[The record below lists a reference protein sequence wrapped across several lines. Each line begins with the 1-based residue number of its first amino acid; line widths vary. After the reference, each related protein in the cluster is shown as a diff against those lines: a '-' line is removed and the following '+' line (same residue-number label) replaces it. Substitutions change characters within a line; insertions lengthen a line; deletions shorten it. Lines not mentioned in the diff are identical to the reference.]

1 MEQHDKN
8 VVSQSVD
15 QNNNMET
22 FMTCMEK
29 HFTNALDKICQQQ
42 TDMQFSKRTSMDIA
56 YKHTIQANEERFIQM
71 MDKVES
77 MINKKTNL
85 ERENGELKCKIQH
98 INHETTLE
106 KELMKT
112 KLETK
117 FLELL
122 TQKNK
127 SQSDKINKLD
137 LDLGEINK
145 EMEERKNKIESLESS
160 FTAFAKRLKAK
171 KRRF

>member
-1 MEQHDKN
+1 M
-8 VVSQSVD
+8 
-15 QNNNMET
+15 
-22 FMTCMEK
+22 
-29 HFTNALDKICQQQ
+29 
-42 TDMQFSKRTSMDIA
+42 TSMDIA
-56 YKHTIQANEERFIQM
+56 YKHTIQANEERFTQM

-98 INHETTLE
+98 INHETILE

-117 FLELL
+117 RELL
-122 TQKNK
+122 TQKNQT
-127 SQSDKINKLD
+127 QSDKINKLD

-145 EMEERKNKIESLESS
+145 KMKERKNKIESLESS
-160 FTAFAKRLKAK
+160 FTSLRKDIEGKEKEILSLKIHASRGNGEFQTVPISRPSK
-171 KRRF
+171 PSVILMGTSNTESIDPRIS

>member
-1 MEQHDKN
+1 MYG
-8 VVSQSVD
+8 
-15 QNNNMET
+15 
-22 FMTCMEK
+22 K

-42 TDMQFSKRTSMDIA
+42 TDMLVSKMTSMDIA
-56 YKHTIQANEERFIQM
+56 YKHTIQANEERFTQM

-98 INHETTLE
+98 MNHETTLE

-117 FLELL
+117 CELL

-127 SQSDKINKLD
+127 TQSDKINKLD

-160 FTAFAKRLKAK
+160 FTALRKDVEGKEKEILSSKIHASIGDGEF
-171 KRRF
+171 